1 MYDDKYGIITY
12 CDVSCCSSIL
22 ATVTF
27 DEFWWCILIMIWK
40 VYIFIN
46 ALKTLTKQQQFAPHR
61 RKANLML
68 NVFYGVIILIWS
80 AMYRFLESIY
90 WHHNYF
96 MKLLNNQNH
105 SKRNVY
111 QHVVK
116 KQGLIVSS
124 MNVSTISWL
133 SYYLFRIEFIFF
145 LSLIQHQRFFHLW
158 IIVGVIS
165 FFYFDFL

>member
-1 MYDDKYGIITY
+1 MRKRHWQRNNILHPIDEKVNLTLGVLYDVIKFTELLGWF
-12 CDVSCCSSIL
+12 IL
-22 ATVTF
+22 YIPLPHKPVLQIYVLF
-27 DEFWWCILIMIWK
+27 D
-40 VYIFIN
+40 
-46 ALKTLTKQQQFAPHR
+46 
-61 RKANLML
+61 
-68 NVFYGVIILIWS
+68 
-80 AMYRFLESIY
+80 
-90 WHHNYF
+90 WHKNYH
-96 MKLLNNQNH
+96 MKLLNSQKH
-105 SKRNVY
+105 WKQNVY

>member
-1 MYDDKYGIITY
+1 MHKRHWQYNNSLHPI
-12 CDVSCCSSIL
+12 
-22 ATVTF
+22 
-27 DEFWWCILIMIWK
+27 DEK
-40 VYIFIN
+40 VN
-46 ALKTLTKQQQFAPHR
+46 LTLD
-61 RKANLML
+61 
-68 NVFYGVIILIWS
+68 VFYDVIILIWP
-80 AMYRFLESIY
+80 AMYRFIGLFD
-90 WHHNYF
+90 WHKHYH
-96 MKLLNNQNH
+96 MKLLNIQKH
-105 SKRNVY
+105 WKQNVY

-116 KQGLIVSS
+116 KQGFNVSS

>member
-61 RKANLML
+61 RKANLIL
-68 NVFYGVIILIWS
+68 NVFYDVIILII
-80 AMYRFLESIY
+80 L
-90 WHHNYF
+90 
-96 MKLLNNQNH
+96 MKLLNSQNH
-105 SKRNVY
+105 WKRNVY

-116 KQGLIVSS
+116 KQGLIMSS

>member
-1 MYDDKYGIITY
+1 MRKRHWQGNNSLHPI
-12 CDVSCCSSIL
+12 
-22 ATVTF
+22 
-27 DEFWWCILIMIWK
+27 DEK
-40 VYIFIN
+40 VN
-46 ALKTLTKQQQFAPHR
+46 LTLD
-61 RKANLML
+61 
-68 NVFYGVIILIWS
+68 VFYGVIILIWS
-80 AMYRFLESIY
+80 AMCRFY
-90 WHHNYF
+90 WSVMGLFDWHKNYY
-96 MKLLNNQNH
+96 MKLLNSQKH
-105 SKRNVY
+105 WKQNVY

-116 KQGLIVSS
+116 KQGLILSS

>member
-1 MYDDKYGIITY
+1 MLKRHWQRSNSLHPI
-12 CDVSCCSSIL
+12 
-22 ATVTF
+22 
-27 DEFWWCILIMIWK
+27 DEKL
-40 VYIFIN
+40 N
-46 ALKTLTKQQQFAPHR
+46 LTLD
-61 RKANLML
+61 
-68 NVFYGVIILIWS
+68 VFYDVIILLGKSTLIH
-80 AMYRFLESIY
+80 LESID
-90 WHHNYF
+90 WHQNYF

-105 SKRNVY
+105 WKRNVY

-116 KQGLIVSS
+116 KQGLIMSS
-124 MNVSTISWL
+124 MNVSTVSWL